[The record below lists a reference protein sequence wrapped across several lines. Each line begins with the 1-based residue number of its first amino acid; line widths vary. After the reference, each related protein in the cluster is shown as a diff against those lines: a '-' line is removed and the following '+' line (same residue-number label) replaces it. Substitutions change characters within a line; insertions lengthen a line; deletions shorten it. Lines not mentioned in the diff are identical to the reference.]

1 MCKKQF
7 IPKQTLC
14 PSVET
19 LRFNPMRRTI
29 LLTILLGAGLLL
41 AGVPSSAFAFNVD
54 KIRQSVVKIFVSVQ
68 REDYSQP
75 WQRRGL
81 TGGTGSGF
89 FIGPRRILTNAHVV
103 SDARFI
109 EIQRESDSRRYNARV
124 LFIGHDCDLAL
135 LEIDDPA
142 FGPDAPPLAF
152 GSSMPDLNDEVSVI
166 GYPMG
171 GNRLSITRGVVSR
184 IDHNLYSHSGVDAH
198 LVMQVDAA
206 INPGN
211 SGGPILFKNRVVGLA
226 FQGML
231 DAQNIG
237 YAIPLPVISHF
248 LDDIADGQYHGYPEL
263 GVAWLNTR
271 NPALRKDLGL
281 APDQGGV
288 VITSIDPFGCAAPLL
303 QSGDVLLTIEGHPI
317 DDDGTIRIG
326 GTPVEFTEIL
336 ERRQWGASIRCN
348 LWRNRKPLTLDLPLR
363 NLTDPFAYR
372 FLYDTPPPYA
382 VVQGLVFLPISR
394 NLLAG
399 LGSDLGSADTHALYY
414 VSQFAKIDGL
424 HTHRTEFVVLA
435 SRLPHPANT
444 YQQNFI
450 NHIVDQVND
459 QPVGSLADLVRALDH
474 PLRGFH
480 VIRFLADPQPL
491 ILDAEVAQK
500 ADRDIAATYRIPVLH
515 FTGEAGP

>member
-1 MCKKQF
+1 M
-7 IPKQTLC
+7 IYA
-14 PSVET
+14 
-19 LRFNPMRRTI
+19 MRRLI
-29 LLTILLGAGLLL
+29 QLTILLGIGLLMAGL
-41 AGVPSSAFAFNVD
+41 PPCAFAINVA

-68 REDYSQP
+68 REDFSQP
-75 WQRRGL
+75 WQRSGL

-89 FIGPRRILTNAHVV
+89 FIGPRRILTNAHVI

-109 EIQRESDSRRYNARV
+109 EIQRESDSRRYSARV
-124 LFIGHDCDLAL
+124 LFVGHDCDLAL
-135 LEIDDPA
+135 LEVDDPA
-142 FGPDAPPLAF
+142 FGPDAPPLTF
-152 GSSMPDLNDEVSVI
+152 GASLPDLNDEVSVI

-184 IDHNLYSHSGVDAH
+184 IDHNLYTHSGVDAH
-198 LVMQVDAA
+198 LVLQVDAA

-237 YAIPLPVISHF
+237 YAIPRPVISHF

-271 NPALRKDLGL
+271 NPALRQDLGL
-281 APDQGGV
+281 APNQGGV
-288 VITSIDPFGCAAPLL
+288 VLTYLDPFGSAVPLL
-303 QSGDVLLTIEGHPI
+303 QSGDVLLAVEGYRI

-326 GTPVEFTEIL
+326 NTPVEFTEIL
-336 ERRQWGASIRCN
+336 ERRQWGAAIHLD
-348 LWRNRKPLTLDLPLR
+348 LWRNHKPLSLDLPLR
-363 NLTDPFAYR
+363 NPPDPFAYR
-372 FLYDTPPPYA
+372 FLYDTPSPYA

-399 LGSDLGSADTHALYY
+399 LGSDLGTPEIHGLFY

-424 HTHRTEFVVLA
+424 YSNRTEFVVLA

-444 YQQNFI
+444 YQQNFV
-450 NHIVDQVND
+450 NRIVDQVND
-459 QPVGSLADLVRALDH
+459 RPIGSLADFVQALDH
-474 PLRGFH
+474 PLRGFQ
-480 VIRFLADPQPL
+480 VIRFLDNLQPL
-491 ILDAEVAQK
+491 ILDAAEAQK
-500 ADRDIAATYRIPVLH
+500 ADREIAATYRIPELH
-515 FTGEAGP
+515 FTGEANP